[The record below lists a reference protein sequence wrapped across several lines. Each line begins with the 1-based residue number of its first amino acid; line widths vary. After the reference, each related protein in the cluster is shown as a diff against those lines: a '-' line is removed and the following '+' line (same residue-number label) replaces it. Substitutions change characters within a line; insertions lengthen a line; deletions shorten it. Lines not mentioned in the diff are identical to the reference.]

1 MSVSCGRVSFFR
13 GFPADSAAHRTL
25 RSKVPSLEAPIGG
38 LIAALLRAAT
48 IFTVGVSSACAQT
61 GANSDPNYLALRNIA
76 LGREGVSVTNFDLK
90 RDAGRFHFNLG
101 TVCFVAPVNG
111 KVTGAVFVGDG
122 TFVLTPP
129 TETERKS
136 LKYLTKEDEF
146 SEKFEHLVLRFTDS
160 TYDEIKKAGTPA
172 SGGCDAGLL
181 KDSQNTTRHRIK
193 TNLEVQLLGEILSPE
208 PRGVFV
214 AFVHGKRYN
223 DKELFE
229 LDPNANSD
237 QVDFWTYDEN
247 KFGDWASFSFTE
259 PHAKGS
265 VGRTIRIEHHQLDTT
280 LEKSGALSGKATTT
294 FVSERNGLRVVPFSL
309 FHTLRVQSVT
319 ADGQPLSFIQEDKN
333 DDADFAVILPKPLAA
348 GEKFSVTT
356 TYGGKEAVSNEG
368 GGNYF
373 PIARDDWYPNG
384 VGSSLGEYASY
395 DMTFRIPKGMKIA
408 ATGARVSESNEGGQ
422 NVSVWKSEA
431 PQTVAGFNFGRFKVE
446 EAKLTKPEMF
456 IQSFANEESPNWVQA
471 LQQAVEGAPL
481 GQGGIGLHAEPGVA
495 LGTMSTTSL
504 NKKALAEGELAV
516 QLYSDY
522 FGPALFTHLELTQQ
536 TACNFGQS
544 WPELV
549 WIPICYYFDSTVRHQ
564 LGMDWGDRGYWKV
577 VTPHEVAHQW
587 WGHTVGFSSGRD
599 QWMSEGFADMSASLY
614 LSMIEKDPKKFLA
627 FWNDE
632 RELLLERNAQG
643 FRPIDVGP
651 LTMGYRANNSRTG
664 GGITR
669 RLIYPKGAYI
679 LHMIRM
685 MMYDRQNGDKQFKE
699 TMQDFVNTYRGK
711 AATTE
716 DFKAIVEKHMTP
728 DMDAEGNHK
737 MDWFFNEYVYGTQ
750 LPGYKL
756 DYSFDTGADGT
767 IEMSLNV
774 AQSGVDDKFR
784 MVVPVYLELDD
795 GRTVFLGRMRLV
807 GNKSEATKVPL
818 KGLKTK
824 PRRAMINYYDDVL
837 ASPS

>member
-1 MSVSCGRVSFFR
+1 VSFRSIAIDSFVR
-13 GFPADSAAHRTL
+13 CNLSGFTRLSAAPFRL
-25 RSKVPSLEAPIGG
+25 G
-38 LIAALLRAAT
+38 AT
-48 IFTVGVSSACAQT
+48 IFLAAALFGAGAPAASAQT
-61 GANSDPNYLALRNIA
+61 GPNSDPNYVALRNIT
-76 LGREGVSVTNFDLK
+76 LGSEAFSVTNLDLK
-90 RDAGRFHFNLG
+90 RDAGRFRLNSG
-101 TVCFVAPVNG
+101 TVCFVPPVNG
-111 KVTGAVFVGDG
+111 RVTGAIFAGEG
-122 TFVLTPP
+122 TFQLNPP
-129 TETERKS
+129 SEAERKN

-146 SEKFEHLVLRFTDS
+146 NEKFERLVLRFTDA
-160 TYDEIKKAGTPA
+160 TYDEIKKASTTA
-172 SGGCDAGLL
+172 SGGCDAGVL
-181 KDSQNTTRHRIK
+181 KDSQNTTRHKIK
-193 TNLEVQLLGEILSPE
+193 NNLELELLEEVLSPE
-208 PRGVFV
+208 PRGRFI
-214 AFVHGKRYN
+214 AFIHGKHYD

-229 LDPNANSD
+229 IDPDRNSN

-247 KFGDWASFSFTE
+247 KFGDWASFNFTE
-259 PHAKGS
+259 PHPKGT
-265 VGRTIRIEHHQLDTT
+265 VGRTVRIEHHQLDTT

-319 ADGQPLSFIQEDKN
+319 ADGQPLAFIQEDKN
-333 DDADFAVILPKPLAA
+333 DDADFAVILPKPLAV

-356 TYGGKEAVSNEG
+356 TYSGKEAVSNEG

-384 VGSSLGEYASY
+384 VGAVFGEYATY
-395 DMTFRIPKGMKIA
+395 DMTFHIPKGMKMA
-408 ATGARVSESNEGGQ
+408 ATGAQVSESNEGGQ
-422 NVSVWKSEA
+422 NVTVWKSET
-431 PQTVAGFNFGRFKVE
+431 PQTVAGFSFGRFKVE
-446 EAKLTKPEMF
+446 EAKLTKPE
-456 IQSFANEESPNWVQA
+456 ISIRSFANEESPNWVQS
-471 LQQAVEGAPL
+471 LQQAASGDLPT
-481 GQGGIGLHAEPGVA
+481 QGSHVGPMVA

-504 NKKALAEGELAV
+504 NKKALAEGELAE

-522 FGPALFTHLELTQQ
+522 FGPSLFTHLELTQQ

-544 WPELV
+544 WPGLV
-549 WIPICYYFDSTVRHQ
+549 WIPICYYFDATVRHQ

-614 LSMIEKDPKKFLA
+614 LSMIEKDPKKFLT

-643 FRPIDVGP
+643 YRAIDVGP
-651 LTMGYRANNSRTG
+651 VTMGYRASSSRTG

-685 MMYDRQNGDKQFKE
+685 MMFDRQTGDKPFKE
-699 TMQDFVNTYRGK
+699 AMQDFVNTYRGK

-716 DFKAIVEKHMTP
+716 DFKAIIERHMTP

-750 LPGYKL
+750 LPTYKL
-756 DYSFDTGADGT
+756 DHSFETGADGT
-767 IEMSLNV
+767 IIMNLNV

-795 GRTVFLGRMRLV
+795 GKVVFLGRMRAV
-807 GNKSEATKVPL
+807 GNSSSPAKVPL
-818 KGLKTK
+818 RGLKNK
-824 PRRAMINYYDDVL
+824 PRRALINYSDDVL
-837 ASPS
+837 ASPN